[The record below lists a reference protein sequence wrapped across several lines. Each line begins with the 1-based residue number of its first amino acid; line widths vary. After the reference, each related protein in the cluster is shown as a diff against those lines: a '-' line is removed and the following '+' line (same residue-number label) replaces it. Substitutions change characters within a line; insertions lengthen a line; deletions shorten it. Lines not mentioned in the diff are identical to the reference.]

1 LGGLAAAVAAVG
13 VVVAVAADMAEEA
26 GEMGR
31 VLVMV
36 VVKEE
41 DRPPLL
47 LLAMPVA
54 ADETSRVQAC
64 PMALA
69 AAAMMALCCCLAG
82 EVDLWLRES
91 WFVGAR
97 GVMNAKHTPS
107 ITHWP
112 SSCSSTVASLV
123 LFVRCVLCV
132 LRPQGSAQ
140 PSNIID

>member
-13 VVVAVAADMAEEA
+13 VVLAVAADMGEEAEE
-26 GEMGR
+26 EIGR

-69 AAAMMALCCCLAG
+69 AAAMMALCC
-82 EVDLWLRES
+82 LWLGKWMCGCVR
-91 WFVGAR
+91 VGLWER
-97 GVMNAKHTPS
+97 G
-107 ITHWP
+107 
-112 SSCSSTVASLV
+112 
-123 LFVRCVLCV
+123 
-132 LRPQGSAQ
+132 
-140 PSNIID
+140 D